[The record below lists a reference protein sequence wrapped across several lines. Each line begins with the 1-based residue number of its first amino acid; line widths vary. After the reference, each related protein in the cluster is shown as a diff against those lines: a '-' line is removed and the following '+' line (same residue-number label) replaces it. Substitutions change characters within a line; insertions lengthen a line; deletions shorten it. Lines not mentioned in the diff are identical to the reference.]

1 MKQGKNRKQSKILIE
16 ELKRRSKK
24 SLELAKKTILAE
36 KIEYR
41 ELREALE
48 HYVLNWNDFTHSGSI
63 SIACEGVGGN
73 LTAGTRVQA
82 AITTIAAALDIHD
95 DVIDESEMKHGLPT
109 VFGKFGGNIA
119 LLLGNAF
126 LVEGFSLFAESVS
139 HLPEE
144 KMEETH
150 AILKR
155 ELFEVGNGH
164 ALELNLKERTSAN
177 LEEYI
182 AIFRMKAASIEA
194 DFRIGAILGNGT
206 RTEIDAMAKYGR
218 ILGTLTQLR
227 EEFIDIFEVE
237 ELNQR
242 IRSEYLPL
250 PILVAIQENSLK
262 GKIQKLTSAGKVND
276 SNVDELINL
285 VFKSRSVEEIKR
297 KMEDLVA
304 EGVRLASAIRREEA
318 RNMLCSLASS
328 MLEDL

>member
-1 MKQGKNRKQSKILIE
+1 MNPGKGRKQSKILVE

-24 SLELAKKTILAE
+24 PLEFAKKTILAE

-48 HYVLNWNDFTHSGSI
+48 HYVLHWNDFTHSGSF

-73 LTAGTRVQA
+73 SGAGTRVQA
-82 AITTIAAALDIHD
+82 AITMIAAALDIHD

-109 VFGKFGGNIA
+109 VFGKFGCDIA

-126 LVEGFSLFAESVS
+126 LVEGFTLFAESVS
-139 HLPEE
+139 DLPQE
-144 KMEETH
+144 KMEEIR

-155 ELFEVGNGH
+155 ALFEVGNGH
-164 ALELNLKERTSAN
+164 ALELNLRETTSAN

-182 AIFRMKAASIEA
+182 GIFRMKAASIEA

-206 RTEIDAMAKYGR
+206 RSEIDAMAEYGR
-218 ILGTLTQLR
+218 ILGTLAQLR

-250 PILVAIQENSLK
+250 PILVAMQENELK
-262 GKIQKLTSAGKVND
+262 GKIQKLTSRGKVRD

-285 VFKSRSVEEIKR
+285 VFKSRSIEKIRR

-304 EGVRLASAIRREEA
+304 EGVRFTSAIRRKET
-318 RNMLCSLASS
+318 RNLLCCLASS